1 MGAVLGIGVSAPTH
15 DAVVV
20 ATVSAGAMVV
30 SDRVIDRDGMRVMV
44 ITGAAFRIPG
54 LREVRCVFLRDSLV
68 AFTISRTIDA
78 RVGAT
83 AVLRAQTLGRS
94 FRMTQR
100 DATSA
105 TFTGRGLTVRLYET
119 QGQLA
124 EFYQMVSAP
133 LI

>member
-1 MGAVLGIGVSAPTH
+1 VFLH
-15 DAVVV
+15 DA
-20 ATVSAGAMVV
+20 
-30 SDRVIDRDGMRVMV
+30 
-44 ITGAAFRIPG
+44 
-54 LREVRCVFLRDSLV
+54 LV

-83 AVLRAQTLGRS
+83 TAQRAQTLGRS

-119 QGQLA
+119 QGQLV

-133 LI
+133 LL